1 MGLVWGKFS
10 FDFSYLCSGELL
22 PCLRYENDDA
32 SRDDVTTAI
41 TALDDLDRRCTRIY
55 GASHPQTEA
64 TRICLEE
71 AREKLARAK

>member
-1 MGLVWGKFS
+1 MRGGRM
-10 FDFSYLCSGELL
+10 YAQCH
-22 PCLRYENDDA
+22 YENDDA